1 MDKKNTILGI
11 ICIAA
16 GIGFMYK
23 QTNDLKNQQVQQQ
36 QQAAAALD
44 QAMVEAS
51 VGDAIGTDPAALAGE
66 DILGLLTQSLEVAAV
81 VAQPTVVAAEQVVT
95 LSNDFI
101 EVDSRPSD

>member
-23 QTNDLKNQQVQQQ
+23 QTNDLKDQQVQQQ

-44 QAMVEAS
+44 QARIEAS
-51 VGDAIGTDPAALAGE
+51 MADAVVTDPAVSADE
-66 DILGLLTQSLEVAAV
+66 DILGLLTQVLEVPAVV
-81 VAQPTVVAAEQVVT
+81 VAQPAVATAEQVVT

-101 EVDSRPSD
+101 